1 MKLWLLQYSKD
12 QDDVLSI
19 VLSTT
24 YATGWVGMGFSKDG
38 MMVGSSAMVG
48 WMGKTGI
55 PHIEQ
60 YYLGGKSSSEVK
72 LNQGQLLTT
81 SIQPTVVVQKAKIYI
96 AFQLK
101 FSAPITQQKLL
112 FALGTKIPVN
122 KRLTIHDDKTS
133 ISFDFSAGFVSLAI
147 FLSIF
152 LAVKLLMRD
161 LAMKFYLLFCQHA
174 VCFFCTT
181 TCLERR

>member
-19 VLSTT
+19 VLATA

-60 YYLGGKSSSEVK
+60 YYLGGKSNSEVK
-72 LNQGQLLTT
+72 LNPGQLLTT
-81 SIQPTVVVQKAKIYI
+81 SVRPTVVVELAKIYI
-96 AFQLK
+96 AFQLQ
-101 FSAPITQQKLL
+101 FSAPITQQKVL

-122 KRLTIHDDKTS
+122 KRLTIHTDETS
-133 ISFDFSAGFVSLAI
+133 ISFDFSAGLCSSCHFSQH
-147 FLSIF
+147 LSGCEVIN
-152 LAVKLLMRD
+152 A
-161 LAMKFYLLFCQHA
+161 
-174 VCFFCTT
+174 
-181 TCLERR
+181 